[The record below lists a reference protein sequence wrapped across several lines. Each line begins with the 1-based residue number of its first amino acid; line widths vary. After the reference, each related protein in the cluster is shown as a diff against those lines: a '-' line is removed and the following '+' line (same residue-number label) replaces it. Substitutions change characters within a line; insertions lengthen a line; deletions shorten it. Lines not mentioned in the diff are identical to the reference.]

1 MTSGPKAAQRR
12 VSRPKR
18 LTMAGEIKPT
28 KTTAPFDAVAWL
40 ADYAPTGYVGRTAE
54 TDAFVLSTL
63 RAFFAVATVEEIS
76 TARRFARVLALLAAY
91 VKGTGG
97 TLSVREALDPRTINQ
112 FHDAEVA
119 RLKAAAKALE
129 PEARAKAKTR
139 AESRMATFRSCLRRI
154 GEALNP
160 TAPWEFAPLRA
171 YRHVKTPYTPEEIAQ
186 LEAQIPH
193 MAPARGR
200 CAEALLILGLGAG
213 LDGRWSAKVTTDDV
227 AGLPGGGYGV
237 VVAGR
242 FVPVLAAYEARL
254 EALLAQ
260 CAAGE
265 FLIGGRARH
274 ADAANEAVT
283 RLRLDAR
290 GPKLDLA
297 RLRST
302 WLVHH
307 LTVGTRLPELM
318 EAAGLE
324 TLTVLGDLTE
334 FIAPMHPDRE
344 TSVASACQ
352 AVRGAERNGAVL

>member
-1 MTSGPKAAQRR
+1 MTSGPKANARR
-12 VSRPKR
+12 ASRPRR
-18 LTMAGEIKPT
+18 LTMAADLKPA
-28 KTTAPFDAVAWL
+28 KSTAPFDTAAWL
-40 ADYAPTGYVGRTAE
+40 ADYAPTAYEGRTAE
-54 TDAFVLSTL
+54 TDAFVLSAL
-63 RAFFAVATVEEIS
+63 GAFFTTTSVDEVS
-76 TARRFARVLALLAAY
+76 TARRFARALAVLAAY

-119 RLKAAAKALE
+119 RLKAKAKTLE
-129 PEARAKAKTR
+129 PGARAKAKTR

-200 CAEALLILGLGAG
+200 CAEAFLVLGLGAG
-213 LDGRWSAKVTTDDV
+213 LDGRWAAKVTTEDV
-227 AGLPGGGYGV
+227 AEMSGGGFAV

-242 FVPVLAAYEARL
+242 VVPVLAAYEARL

-324 TLTVLGDLTE
+324 TLTVLGDLVE
-334 FIAPMHPDRE
+334 FVAPMRPDRE
-344 TSVASACQ
+344 TSVAVACQ
-352 AVRGAERNGAVL
+352 AVRGAEQARAES